1 MPAVVE
7 ARPRVVLVV
16 GGSSGIGLAS
26 AREFCRRGDRV
37 ILAAR
42 SQESLRAAARRCRED
57 TALEVDTVVCDV
69 TEPGAVTAL
78 VDGVVVEH
86 GRLDVVVHSAMVMA
100 YGEIE
105 QLPAELFERVVD
117 TAIKGTAHMARAVLA
132 VFRRQHR
139 GTLVI
144 VNSLLGSIATPYMG
158 AYVTAKWGQLG
169 LARTLQLETR
179 DERDVHVCIVSAG
192 SVNTPI
198 YDQAAN
204 VTGRQPSPPWPVLSP
219 QTLGRVVARVVDR
232 PRRFVSIP
240 AGPANPVIVLGFR
253 LVPWAYDALVGPL
266 LRLTGLREGPAEVCE
281 GNVLVPR
288 PQGDGE
294 HGRWARQRETPAP
307 RA

>member
-1 MPAVVE
+1 MVE

-42 SQESLRAAARRCRED
+42 SQESLRAAARRCREG

-69 TEPGAVTAL
+69 TEPDEVTAL

-117 TAIKGTAHMARAVLA
+117 TAIKGTAHVARAVLA

-144 VNSLLGSIATPYMG
+144 VNSLLGSVATPYMG

-179 DERDVHVCIVSAG
+179 DERNVHVCIVSAG

-219 QTLGRVVARVVDR
+219 QTLGRVVVRVVDR

-266 LRLTGLREGPAEVCE
+266 LRLTGLRKGPAEVSA
-281 GNVLVPR
+281 GNVLAPR
-288 PQGDGE
+288 PTGE
-294 HGRWARQRETPAP
+294 GEYGRWAGLSRK
-307 RA
+307 